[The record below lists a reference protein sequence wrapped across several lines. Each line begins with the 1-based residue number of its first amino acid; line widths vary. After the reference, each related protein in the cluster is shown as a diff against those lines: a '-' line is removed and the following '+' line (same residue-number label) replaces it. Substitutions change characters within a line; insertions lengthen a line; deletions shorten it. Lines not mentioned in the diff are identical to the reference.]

1 MLKAAAVANI
11 CDVDE
16 LMPGASP
23 FELQLWLAWCSIAL
37 DAIGVD
43 MLAGW
48 LDDELDEDVD
58 EDVDEDDEN
67 ADLDGGTFKVSNS
80 TNSISEQLKCLL
92 VFFC

>member
-1 MLKAAAVANI
+1 M
-11 CDVDE
+11 
-16 LMPGASP
+16 
-23 FELQLWLAWCSIAL
+23 
-37 DAIGVD
+37 D

-80 TNSISEQLKCLL
+80 TNSISE
-92 VFFC
+92 